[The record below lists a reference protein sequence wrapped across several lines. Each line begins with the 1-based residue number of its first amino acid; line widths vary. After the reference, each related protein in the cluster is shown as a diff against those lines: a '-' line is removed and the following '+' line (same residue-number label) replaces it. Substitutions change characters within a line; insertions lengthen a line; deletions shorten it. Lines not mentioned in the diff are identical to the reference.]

1 MLLMTFKTNLV
12 FITFLVVLCGF
23 MYSRKDM
30 NVNKFRIPTTKHFF
44 KGESVTLSKGL
55 LMVNTEKWG
64 VKMKS
69 GGDANLLLLNFYV
82 LLTLSSHLSVF
93 SKLCI
98 MNTLLHFLLLW
109 CQSCCSPRNNS
120 FGGRILGLIKCTYH
134 GWLSVN
140 DVIIGV
146 TLFTSCLGP
155 PNLKPTTAVRINW
168 LHWHLFVHRYLA
180 SWWNADQDLTLYS
193 SVTPHS
199 NDKIITPKRLGRKLF
214 SNYKK
219 SQTHFVVW

>member
-1 MLLMTFKTNLV
+1 MTFKTNLV

-98 MNTLLHFLLLW
+98 MNTLLHFLLL
-109 CQSCCSPRNNS
+109 
-120 FGGRILGLIKCTYH
+120 
-134 GWLSVN
+134 
-140 DVIIGV
+140 
-146 TLFTSCLGP
+146 
-155 PNLKPTTAVRINW
+155 
-168 LHWHLFVHRYLA
+168 
-180 SWWNADQDLTLYS
+180 
-193 SVTPHS
+193 
-199 NDKIITPKRLGRKLF
+199 
-214 SNYKK
+214 
-219 SQTHFVVW
+219 